1 LQELLELSS
10 KSEVDAIRL
19 LEIASAEIEK
29 WSECLVDQRTK
40 LDTAMKHL
48 KGIAERQVD
57 ELEARL
63 IPTLRAE
70 GFTVMGDGG
79 LIIVDGVVH
88 IGLNLK
94 QRTVSINDHQA
105 NNLAISS
112 LIASIVEE
120 VNKIKKLTTTPDRFL
135 SLLFSAYKDE
145 LSTKKSGMGSQV
157 HISSLHWRVAML
169 RQETSFHRNPLAKS
183 FKEYPR
189 ELFRSDL
196 HALLSS
202 AQFSI
207 EGFTFRY
214 SPGSDT
220 TGSVFTF
227 VPALGRVAHIG
238 RIWFERG

>member
-1 LQELLELSS
+1 MTSRKSSATDLLRDKSVRLRKSTESILQELLELSS

-105 NNLAISS
+105 NNLAISF
-112 LIASIVEE
+112 LIASLVEE
-120 VNKIKKLTTTPDRFL
+120 VNKIKKWDGI
-135 SLLFSAYKDE
+135 A
-145 LSTKKSGMGSQV
+145 GSYF
-157 HISSLHWRVAML
+157 IP
-169 RQETSFHRNPLAKS
+169 PLAGGHAKTGDFVS
-183 FKEYPR
+183 PQPTGQIIQGVSPR
-189 ELFRSDL
+189 TVPVRP
-196 HALLSS
+196 AC
-202 AQFSI
+202 I
-207 EGFTFRY
+207 
-214 SPGSDT
+214 
-220 TGSVFTF
+220 TF
-227 VPALGRVAHIG
+227 VSTV
-238 RIWFERG
+238 FDRGVYVSLFPWV